1 MERVRLRGVS
11 RAGPGVV
18 PTSSGIWPGLR
29 GAQTAGPGLPATPAQ
44 AGSPDRG
51 CGSVREPRLPGEAA
65 PAWWG
70 RKLRQLALSH
80 VKVTSSRERGTAW
93 SQARCAAAAGL
104 CRLARPAPSA
114 SWGSQRRRL
123 SSLRPSCHGDL
134 AESCSEVLKDHTSF
148 RPFVLWMGICLLTG
162 LGDAG
167 TSLSSVCP
175 PLRGSRWV
183 VSPPPSETPRP
194 GSGFGEGRAGE
205 EGGPA
210 LGGRGAEK
218 CRDSP
223 IVPQREPS

>member
-1 MERVRLRGVS
+1 MV
-11 RAGPGVV
+11 
-18 PTSSGIWPGLR
+18 
-29 GAQTAGPGLPATPAQ
+29 GA
-44 AGSPDRG
+44 
-51 CGSVREPRLPGEAA
+51 E
-65 PAWWG
+65 
-70 RKLRQLALSH
+70 LRQLALSH

-104 CRLARPAPSA
+104 CRLARPAPPA

-183 VSPPPSETPRP
+183 VSPPSETPRP
-194 GSGFGEGRAGE
+194 GVRLRRGASRRGGRACSGRQ
-205 EGGPA
+205 
-210 LGGRGAEK
+210 GRGK
-218 CRDSP
+218 MP
-223 IVPQREPS
+223 